1 MADAVRVQVVE
12 AHQNLFEVKSA
23 NCWAK
28 GSSVRYEVKKL
39 AALNQLLGDVGD
51 MGLAA
56 ILVRIYGVLFEAVVF
71 NQGWMVQFT
80 CLFNLSLAKLEELCV
95 EVGLV
100 FLEDLE
106 RNFTAIG
113 MDCFLDFGAE
123 AGPKGAANSE
133 VVDCWCY

>member
-23 NCWAK
+23 NGWAK

-51 MGLAA
+51 MRLAA

-106 RNFTAIG
+106 RNFSAIG

-123 AGPKGAANSE
+123 SGPKGAANSE
-133 VVDCWCY
+133 VVDCW